1 MNRAVFIIIGIAL
14 IISGR
19 LIHNTMLEKKVS
31 IYGEIK
37 LVLLLTV
44 FIIIIPSLI
53 TSIITRRTKRDKTA
67 VSKD

>member
-1 MNRAVFIIIGIAL
+1 MKKAVFIIIGIAL

-19 LIHNTMLEKKVS
+19 LIYNTMLEKKGS

-53 TSIITRRTKRDKTA
+53 TSIITRRTKRDQTA

>member
-1 MNRAVFIIIGIAL
+1 MKRAVFIIIGIAL

-19 LIHNTMLEKKVS
+19 LIYNTMLEKKVS

-53 TSIITRRTKRDKTA
+53 TSIITR
-67 VSKD
+67 